1 MRFSAAKVVPPPP
14 YTPPGAIESSR
25 EIRPSRTLRSFFN
38 RLPPVLRATA
48 SQKRGFDKLVD
59 EGASALTTAPC
70 PRRIRRRVRLKAQ
83 ERLRPSRTLQG
94 FSTVCHPFY
103 GRLWFAHCGESP
115 SAGAEAFCPFSPQ
128 RVLEN
133 AESPS
138 LQVQPAMNRE
148 NRRAERSKATRGDCI
163 LYFFHVRFDLAHGF
177 LRRAVVVRDAV
188 GKGRVERRAR
198 VIHRVKIA
206 R

>member
-1 MRFSAAKVVPPPP
+1 MHIAAKALQQAPKRF
-14 YTPPGAIESSR
+14 A
-25 EIRPSRTLRSFFN
+25 RS
-38 RLPPVLRATA
+38 AH
-48 SQKRGFDKLVD
+48 
-59 EGASALTTAPC
+59 SA
-70 PRRIRRRVRLKAQ
+70 
-83 ERLRPSRTLQG
+83 
-94 FSTVCHPFY
+94 F
-103 GRLWFAHCGESP
+103 
-115 SAGAEAFCPFSPQ
+115 
-128 RVLEN
+128 LEN

-177 LRRAVVVRDAV
+177 LRRAVIVRDAV